1 MQNVVLHRRQDFSLI
16 IKSSGWQHML
26 LQKLC
31 IFFNILLVVPPNM
44 LLMLCALMT
53 LYTITDAGF
62 LTVCWQQA
70 RCCLS
75 SLAVHNLKNR
85 KGKKKSHF
93 ETRGLFSSWTQS
105 VEGRTLIYP
114 QSQSTRGH
122 WMFDEHASD
131 ASRTLWQCSDHITR
145 VPTHMFALN
154 DYHKHIINS
163 SPCSCSCNSSP

>member
-1 MQNVVLHRRQDFSLI
+1 MHQIRSKGLDFGYIQFSDTFTLMFSCKHAECCLASQARLFPDNQ
-16 IKSSGWQHML
+16 IKSSAWQHML

-31 IFFNILLVVPPNM
+31 LFFNILLVVPPNM

-62 LTVCWQQA
+62 LTACWQQA

-75 SLAVHNLKNR
+75 SLAVHNLK
-85 KGKKKSHF
+85 KEKEKKNSHF
-93 ETRGLFSSWTQS
+93 ETRGLFSKWTQS

-131 ASRTLWQCSDHITR
+131 ASRTLWPAVT
-145 VPTHMFALN
+145 T
-154 DYHKHIINS
+154 
-163 SPCSCSCNSSP
+163 